1 MLTKKHILLI
11 YLLLTAVSIT
21 AFWQLNHC
29 DFINYDDPTYVTENI
44 HIRNGVTTEAIRW
57 VCTAGYAANWHP
69 LTWMSHMLDVQLFG
83 LNPRWHHLTNLLFHI
98 ANTLLLFFVFHRM
111 TKETWK
117 SAFVAALFALHPLHV
132 QSVAWVSERKDVLS
146 TFFWMLTM
154 GAYIHYVEHP
164 RLKNYLAVLIFF
176 ALGLMAK
183 PMLVTLPFVLL
194 LLDYWPLQR
203 VGLNFATPPNS
214 ATAPFLFAALHGR
227 TTIRLRVKK
236 LLLEKLPLFAFAA
249 LSCIVTYVVQKK
261 GGSVASFEVFP
272 LGIRIANA
280 FVSYIVY
287 IAKMVWPDNLAVF
300 YPHPGLWP
308 LWQVLGAVF
317 FLAAASLIVM
327 RTANRFPYLTVGW
340 LWFLGTIVPVMGIVQ
355 VGGQAMADRYTY
367 IPLIGLFI
375 MSAWG
380 IPELLKKW
388 RYRKEALFASSALI
402 LACLFVVTWTQVGYW
417 RNSIILY
424 DHALKVTSR
433 NDTIHNNRGDA
444 FCRLGNLRQAIPDFD
459 KAVGI
464 NPENADAYYNR
475 GVTYGKLGDN
485 RRAIEDFDRS
495 IEINPKRVEP
505 YYNRGFA
512 YGELGDQGQAIEN
525 FSMAIEIAPENADAY
540 NSRGVSYGKLGNY
553 RQAISDYDRTVE
565 IDPGHARAF
574 NNRGF
579 AYDRLGDHRQ
589 AISDYN
595 RAIEIKPDY
604 AKAYFNRGIAH
615 VELGDDS
622 TAIEDLKTAAEFDS
636 KEAKEFLRSRG
647 IN

>member
-1 MLTKKHILLI
+1 
-11 YLLLTAVSIT
+11 
-21 AFWQLNHC
+21 
-29 DFINYDDPTYVTENI
+29 
-44 HIRNGVTTEAIRW
+44 
-57 VCTAGYAANWHP
+57 
-69 LTWMSHMLDVQLFG
+69 
-83 LNPRWHHLTNLLFHI
+83 
-98 ANTLLLFFVFHRM
+98 
-111 TKETWK
+111 
-117 SAFVAALFALHPLHV
+117 
-132 QSVAWVSERKDVLS
+132 
-146 TFFWMLTM
+146 
-154 GAYIHYVEHP
+154 
-164 RLKNYLAVLIFF
+164 
-176 ALGLMAK
+176 
-183 PMLVTLPFVLL
+183 
-194 LLDYWPLQR
+194 
-203 VGLNFATPPNS
+203 
-214 ATAPFLFAALHGR
+214 
-227 TTIRLRVKK
+227 
-236 LLLEKLPLFAFAA
+236 
-249 LSCIVTYVVQKK
+249 
-261 GGSVASFEVFP
+261 
-272 LGIRIANA
+272 
-280 FVSYIVY
+280 
-287 IAKMVWPDNLAVF
+287 
-300 YPHPGLWP
+300 
-308 LWQVLGAVF
+308 
-317 FLAAASLIVM
+317 M

-525 FSMAIEIAPENADAY
+525 FSMAIEIAPENADA
-540 NSRGVSYGKLGNY
+540 
-553 RQAISDYDRTVE
+553 
-565 IDPGHARAF
+565 
-574 NNRGF
+574 
-579 AYDRLGDHRQ
+579 
-589 AISDYN
+589 
-595 RAIEIKPDY
+595 
-604 AKAYFNRGIAH
+604 
-615 VELGDDS
+615 
-622 TAIEDLKTAAEFDS
+622 
-636 KEAKEFLRSRG
+636 
-647 IN
+647 